1 MSRKIFIFD
10 FDGTIAD
17 THHYIIKIANQL
29 APLYGFKEIPWED
42 VEMLRDKTAK
52 EMIAHLEVPLL
63 KIPAILAH
71 AKRIFHEGIDQIKL
85 IDGLHNILHAISEQ
99 NVTMGIVS
107 SNNRKNIEHFLKN
120 HDLEIFDFLQS
131 TTKIWSKNHTIA
143 KLIKASGFSKDNV
156 TYIGDETRDI
166 NAARKCGIRCIAVTW
181 GYNSRKA
188 LAADKP
194 DFLADRPED
203 LIDILAVL

>member
-1 MSRKIFIFD
+1 MSDKIFIFD

-29 APLYGFKEIPWED
+29 APQYGFKKIPWED

-52 EMIAHLEVPLL
+52 EMIAHLSVPLL

-71 AKRIFHEGIDQIKL
+71 AKRIFHDGIDQIGL
-85 IDGLHNILHAISEQ
+85 IEGLHDALHTIAGKS
-99 NVTMGIVS
+99 VTMGIVS
-107 SNNRKNIEHFLKN
+107 SNNRKNIERFLKN

-143 KLIKASGFSKDNV
+143 KLIKSHGFNKSDV
-156 TYIGDETRDI
+156 IYIGDETRDI
-166 NAARKCGIRCIAVTW
+166 SAARKSGIRCIAVTW
-181 GYNSRKA
+181 GYNSRRA
-188 LAADKP
+188 LEADKP
-194 DFLADRPED
+194 DFLADRPEE
-203 LIDILAVL
+203 LLDILAVL